1 MDTSFR
7 RSLTISAALHAALFL
22 SALLQIALKP
32 KYVIIPVD
40 LMYFAPPA
48 QRVEEIIKKEDE
60 IIVPRKPAEV
70 KKKSAEVK
78 KDKPQPILPP
88 PPAPPA
94 PMKPSASISPE
105 TAQFPYLYYL
115 RRVRET
121 ISSNWGWSG
130 RETGGLKSV
139 VYFKIRRDGT
149 IIEPEL
155 KESSSD
161 DVFDAVALR
170 AVKISAPFAPLP
182 TGYQENTLGIYFEF
196 SYKE

>member
-1 MDTSFR
+1 MDASFR
-7 RSLTISAALHAALFL
+7 RSLAFSAALHAALFL
-22 SALLQIALKP
+22 SALLATALKP
-32 KYVIIPVD
+32 RYVVIPVD

-48 QRVEEIIKKEDE
+48 QRLEEIIKKADE
-60 IIVPRKPAEV
+60 IVVPRKPAAV
-70 KKKSAEVK
+70 KKKPAEVK
-78 KDKPQPILPP
+78 KDKPKPAPI
-88 PPAPPA
+88 APPA

-115 RRVRET
+115 RRVREA

-155 KESSSD
+155 KESSAD
-161 DVFDAVALR
+161 AVFDAVALR

-182 TGYQENTLGIYFEF
+182 TGYEENTLGIYFEF

>member
-1 MDTSFR
+1 MDASFR
-7 RSLTISAALHAALFL
+7 RSLAVSAALHAALFL
-22 SALLQIALKP
+22 SALLEIALKP
-32 KYVIIPVD
+32 RYVVIPVD

-48 QRVEEIIKKEDE
+48 QSVEEIIKKEDE

-70 KKKSAEVK
+70 KKKPAEVK
-78 KDKPQPILPP
+78 KDKPQPA

-105 TAQFPYLYYL
+105 SAQFPYLYYL
-115 RRVRET
+115 RRVREA